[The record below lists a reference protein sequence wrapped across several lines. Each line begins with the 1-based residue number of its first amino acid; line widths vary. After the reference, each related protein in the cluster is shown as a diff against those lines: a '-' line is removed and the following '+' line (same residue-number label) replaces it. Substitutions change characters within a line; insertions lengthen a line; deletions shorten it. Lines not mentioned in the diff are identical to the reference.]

1 MLTLLLIIGA
11 ILLGIPLIKLFF
23 KFIFA
28 ILGITISLISLPF
41 LLIGGLIILPIVII
55 FGLLTNLLPIIL
67 VGGLIYFAY
76 RYMTNRDFY

>member
-11 ILLGIPLIKLFF
+11 IFLGIPLIKLFF

-41 LLIGGLIILPIVII
+41 LLICGLIILPIAIV
-55 FGLLTNLLPIIL
+55 FGILTKLLPIIL
-67 VGGLIYFAY
+67 IGGLIYLAY
-76 RYMTNRDFY
+76 KYKVNRDFY

>member
-11 ILLGIPLIKLFF
+11 IFLGIPLIKLFF

-55 FGLLTNLLPIIL
+55 FGILTKLLPIIL

-76 RYMTNRDFY
+76 KYKTNRDFY